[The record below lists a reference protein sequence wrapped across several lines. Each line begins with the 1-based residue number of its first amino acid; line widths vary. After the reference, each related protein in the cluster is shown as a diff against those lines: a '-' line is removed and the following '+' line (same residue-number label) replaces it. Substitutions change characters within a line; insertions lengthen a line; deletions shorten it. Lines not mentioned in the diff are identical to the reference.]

1 MASVREGARMASMLG
16 RRQFPLRTAPMCARG
31 FASTETKQ
39 AASPKAFEDI
49 DSSSSFSTPAPEES
63 DVEAFLSGEKAKAR
77 EGQLPGN
84 RYGTPI
90 ET

>member
-1 MASVREGARMASMLG
+1 MASMLG